1 MRAIVI
7 TGGRFTTGKI
17 TLGRNEAKN
26 PLKSGFTGRIAHKL
40 LLIVTQ
46 TLVLGLGDKTFHARL
61 PASDLIA
68 PMLLGIVERFI
79 CLLDKLGC

>member
-26 PLKSGFTGRIAHKL
+26 PLKSGFTGRIARNSL
-40 LLIVTQ
+40 FNSTQ
-46 TLVLGLGDKTFHARL
+46 ILVVGFGNKAFHARR
-61 PASDLIA
+61 PTGDLIA
-68 PMLLGIVERFI
+68 PMLL
-79 CLLDKLGC
+79 